1 MMVFGR
7 KCPACGGK
15 LLIARP
21 AVSRIAA
28 LPTARTYA
36 CADCRQQLV
45 FLFPLSIGVENRHF
59 ARKRLP
65 PFFLIRIP
73 GLANQYARIKNIS
86 EGGVCFAQQYNA
98 APITDRLIKL
108 DLYNCN
114 EGSSLEQLPVE
125 VVATSEQILDING
138 IKTTILNTRARFVD
152 LNQAQKKV
160 LFSCLTQQGLSA

>member
-1 MMVFGR
+1 MSRLRWKNAYCTTGGLPDCRSANSPDLRVRRLQTTAGLFVPPFHRGR
-7 KCPACGGK
+7 KPAFCPK
-15 LLIARP
+15 T
-21 AVSRIAA
+21 AA
-28 LPTARTYA
+28 
-36 CADCRQQLV
+36 
-45 FLFPLSIGVENRHF
+45 
-59 ARKRLP
+59 

>member
-1 MMVFGR
+1 M
-7 KCPACGGK
+7 K
-15 LLIARP
+15 
-21 AVSRIAA
+21 
-28 LPTARTYA
+28 
-36 CADCRQQLV
+36 
-45 FLFPLSIGVENRHF
+45 
-59 ARKRLP
+59 
-65 PFFLIRIP
+65 
-73 GLANQYARIKNIS
+73 
-86 EGGVCFAQQYNA
+86 GGVCFAQQYNA
-98 APITDRLIKL
+98 APITNRLIKL